1 MRPALKVTD
10 TDCAILWPGAS
21 VNRPRLIVFRLR
33 ASSGRASL
41 HALSLRELGFD
52 LCKKPLI
59 EAHEYR
65 ALQLAA
71 SSSLTVGPAQ
81 SC

>member
-1 MRPALKVTD
+1 
-10 TDCAILWPGAS
+10 
-21 VNRPRLIVFRLR
+21 
-33 ASSGRASL
+33 
-41 HALSLRELGFD
+41 